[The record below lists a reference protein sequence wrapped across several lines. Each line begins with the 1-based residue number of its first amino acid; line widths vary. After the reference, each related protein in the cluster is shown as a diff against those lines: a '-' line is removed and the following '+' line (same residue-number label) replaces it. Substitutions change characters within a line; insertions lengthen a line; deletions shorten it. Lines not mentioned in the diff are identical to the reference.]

1 MAKILSSIY
10 LEIPQIERLDKL
22 SAKTRVAKAVYI
34 REGID
39 LLLQRYK
46 KQLGGEHKKGEGR

>member
-10 LEIPQIERLDKL
+10 LEIPQIERLNKL

>member
-1 MAKILSSIY
+1 MAKIHASIQ
-10 LEIPQIERLDKL
+10 LELPQIERLNKL

-39 LLLQRYK
+39 LALK
-46 KQLGGEHKKGEGR
+46 KYEEQLKGEHRKRR